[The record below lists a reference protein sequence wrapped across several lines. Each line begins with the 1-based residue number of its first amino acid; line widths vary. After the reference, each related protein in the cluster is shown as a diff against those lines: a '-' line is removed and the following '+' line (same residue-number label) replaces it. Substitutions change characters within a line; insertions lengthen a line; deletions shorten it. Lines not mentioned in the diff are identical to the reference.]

1 MSNTIDQ
8 PTALEWL
15 WRGLSLLAIPALA
28 WVIKLSSD
36 LARAEYQRQD
46 HERRISQLETD
57 NRENMKV
64 FTEIKGLIIELRTQN
79 QTMSEDI
86 KELKVKFGSP

>member
-1 MSNTIDQ
+1 MQNLDQ

-15 WRGLSLLAIPALA
+15 WRGLSLLAIPALG
-28 WVIKLSSD
+28 WGLKLSGD

-46 HERRISQLETD
+46 HERRISQLEAD
-57 NRENMKV
+57 ARSNVEV

-79 QTMSEDI
+79 KTMAEDI
-86 KELKVKFGSP
+86 RELKTRLGQP

>member
-1 MSNTIDQ
+1 MRNLDQ

-15 WRGLSLLAIPALA
+15 WRGLSLLAIPALG
-28 WVIKLSSD
+28 WGLKLSGD

-46 HERRISQLETD
+46 HERRISQLESD
-57 NRENMKV
+57 ARSNVRV

-79 QTMSEDI
+79 KTMAEDI
-86 KELKVKFGSP
+86 RELKTRLGQP